1 MHLPELGLQFIYG
14 RLGWGVV
21 LAMLLIALLPRK
33 FSVSRPMV
41 AGVLLGM
48 IALQLL
54 PATASPAYWLGLAMQ
69 WPGALLVGMSIAKL
83 SAGLQAA
90 RQPSLMTPAVAALI
104 ASFGALLYLDA
115 IGIVS
120 LGWYYWGFG
129 PWAAPLI
136 ALALAA
142 GSAVAI
148 VRGALRPQ
156 ACALLFAVL
165 CFALLRLPTGN
176 IWDALLDPLL
186 WAWSL
191 MALGRH
197 AWRTRGANTAP
208 AAAPC

>member
-33 FSVSRPMV
+33 FSSSRPVV
-41 AGVLLGM
+41 AGLLLGM

-54 PATASPAYWLGLAMQ
+54 PGTASPAYWLGLAMQ
-69 WPGALLVGMSIAKL
+69 WPGALLIGMSIAKL
-83 SAGLQAA
+83 DHGIHARAA
-90 RQPSLMTPAVAALI
+90 SVMTPGIAALI
-104 ASFGALLYLDA
+104 ASVGALLYLDA

-120 LGWYYWGFG
+120 LGLYYWGFG
-129 PWAAPLI
+129 PWAAPLL
-136 ALALAA
+136 ALVLAA

-148 VRGALRPQ
+148 VRGAMRPQ
-156 ACALLFAVL
+156 ACALLFAML

-186 WAWSL
+186 WVWSL
-191 MALGRH
+191 TALVRH
-197 AWRTRGANTAP
+197 AWRARRASPAP
-208 AAAPC
+208 VAAPL